1 MADARLNGALR
12 HVRTMAGRPP
22 GDESDGDLL
31 RRFAADADW
40 AAFAAI
46 VRRHGPLVL
55 RVCRRVL
62 GHEQDAED
70 AFQATF
76 LVLAQSP
83 HAIRKREALADWL
96 HGVAHRTALK
106 VKRGAARRRNR
117 EARRQALTS
126 EATPSP

>member
-12 HVRTMAGRPP
+12 HVRAVAGRPP
-22 GDESDGDLL
+22 GDETDGDLL

-76 LVLAQSP
+76 LVLARK
-83 HAIRKREALADWL
+83 AATIRDAGVLVGWL
-96 HGVAHRTALK
+96 YGVAQRMA
-106 VKRGAARRRNR
+106 RDMRRAAG
-117 EARRQALTS
+117 RRQRH
-126 EATPSP
+126 EAK